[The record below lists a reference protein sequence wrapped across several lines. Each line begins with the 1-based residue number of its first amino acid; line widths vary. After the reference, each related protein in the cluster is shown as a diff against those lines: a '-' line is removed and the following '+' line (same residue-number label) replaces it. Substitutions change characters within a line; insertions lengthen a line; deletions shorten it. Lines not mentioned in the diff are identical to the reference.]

1 MQRNHLGAVGTGAV
15 ETEEGATEAEAT
27 AAEAREEE
35 AGAAAGKE
43 EVVMAA
49 EVTEEAATAAAE
61 DAAEAGWE
69 AAGSAG
75 ADTTEG
81 GDSPSAHRRC
91 SKPRCCSACCPW
103 QRWRELSASWSQT
116 RRNEEPAS
124 RDQA

>member
-61 DAAEAGWE
+61 DAAEAG
-69 AAGSAG
+69 SAE